1 MKVLYVD
8 HTAQLSGGELA
19 LMRLL
24 PALMDEIT
32 PLVVLAEDGPLV
44 ERLRS
49 LGARVEVLPLPSSTG
64 QVRKEALGDPRVAM
78 SRVFSVLRYSLRL
91 RRLIADEGV
100 KLVHTNSLKAG
111 IYGCLAARL
120 SRVPAVWHLRDRLA
134 PDYLPRL
141 PLLLTRAALTVL
153 PSRVICNSAATLATI
168 PATLRSGRKRRA
180 VVVHSPVESVAA
192 VARVTD
198 EASADASR
206 AAGAFSVGL
215 VGRFAPWKGQLEA
228 VRAFAREE
236 MPADARLV
244 LIGAPL
250 FGEEG
255 YAEQVRQEVSRLGLD
270 ARVDFVGFVD
280 DVMGALSKLDV
291 LLHASLVPEPFGQ
304 VIVEGMAAGL
314 PVVATRGGGPSEI
327 VTDGVDGL
335 LYTAGDTAE
344 LASSIRRLREDD
356 VLRGRL
362 REAGLRR
369 ARDFSTTVIGP
380 TVLDLYREMSRD
392 ERRCAA

>member
-1 MKVLYVD
+1 MYVD
-8 HTAQLSGGELA
+8 HTARLSGGELA
-19 LMRLL
+19 LARLL
-24 PALMDEIT
+24 AALMEDVT

-44 ERLRS
+44 ERFRS
-49 LGARVEVLPLPSSTG
+49 LGARVVVLPLPSATG
-64 QVRKEALGDPRVAM
+64 QVRKEALRDPRVAL
-78 SRVFSVLRYSLRL
+78 SRIRSVLSYSLRL
-91 RRLIADEGV
+91 RRLIVDEHV
-100 KLVHTNSLKAG
+100 EIVHTNSLKAG

-120 SRVPAVWHLRDRLA
+120 AHVPAVWHLRDRLA

-141 PLLLTRAALTVL
+141 PLFLTRAALTVL

-168 PATLRSGRKRRA
+168 PAIVRSPRKGRA
-180 VVVHSPVESVAA
+180 VVVHSPVDPVAKPGG
-192 VARVTD
+192 
-198 EASADASR
+198 
-206 AAGAFSVGL
+206 GAEGPVSSTSKDFSVGL

-228 VRAFAREE
+228 VRALAREE
-236 MPADARLV
+236 MPADVRLV

-255 YAEQVRQEVSRLGLD
+255 YAEQVRQEVSHLGLD

-280 DVMGALSKLDV
+280 DVMGALSELDV

-327 VTDGVDGL
+327 ITDGVDGL

-344 LASSIRRLREDD
+344 LASAIRRLADD
-356 VLRGRL
+356 KALRCQL
-362 REAGLRR
+362 RDAGLRR
-369 ARDFSTTVIGP
+369 ARDFSSGIIAP
-380 TVLDLYREMSRD
+380 KVLALYGELSPGV
-392 ERRCAA
+392 RRSAA